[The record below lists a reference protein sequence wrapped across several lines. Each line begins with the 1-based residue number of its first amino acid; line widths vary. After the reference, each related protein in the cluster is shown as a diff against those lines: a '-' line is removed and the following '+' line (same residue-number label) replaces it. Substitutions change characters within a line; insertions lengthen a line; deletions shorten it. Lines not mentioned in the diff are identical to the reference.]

1 MVARSAADDVD
12 VVDGVDVIVVER
24 EAVEEHVAVLDGTA
38 DSVAHGTR
46 LFEDFLEHEI
56 GEAAALG
63 VFGIPIDMRGLELDR
78 MTGRAKVLDA
88 RGPEQRELTV
98 FEKDDVAREI
108 HYGDD
113 VARHEGG
120 RLVPFGKPDDDR
132 AVLARHRY
140 LARVVDVH
148 DGKAVR
154 TLQVI
159 GRAREG
165 FDQVALVVL
174 LDEVRDDFGIRLA
187 PEHVPFRFEQA
198 S

>member
-98 FEKDDVAREI
+98 FEEDDVAREI

-132 AVLARHRY
+132 LSLRVTAISPGWSTCMTARPYAPCRSS
-140 LARVVDVH
+140 VV
-148 DGKAVR
+148 
-154 TLQVI
+154 
-159 GRAREG
+159 RAR
-165 FDQVALVVL
+165 AS
-174 LDEVRDDFGIRLA
+174 IRSPL
-187 PEHVPFRFEQA
+187 
-198 S
+198 